1 MCALLGKGLEMDL
14 TFTMLGVS
22 WGTPPKHT
30 CARARVYTHTHKYT
44 QKLVHLQIPPICL
57 PWGFETPIPLEVGT
71 VCPIQNSG
79 ALIAKRLKVT
89 GPQTQKVEIHA
100 TFVTHPSLTLREGRR
115 APRGRD
121 AERCYLRI

>member
-22 WGTPPKHT
+22 WDSPNTHM
-30 CARARVYTHTHKYT
+30 RAHTHKYT
-44 QKLVHLQIPPICL
+44 QTLAHLQIPPTFL
-57 PWGFETPIPLEVGT
+57 PWCFETPIPLEVGT
-71 VCPIQNSG
+71 VCPIQNFR
-79 ALIAKRLKVT
+79 ALIAKTLKVT
-89 GPQTQKVEIHA
+89 GPQTHKAEIHA

-121 AERCYLRI
+121 AERCYLRV